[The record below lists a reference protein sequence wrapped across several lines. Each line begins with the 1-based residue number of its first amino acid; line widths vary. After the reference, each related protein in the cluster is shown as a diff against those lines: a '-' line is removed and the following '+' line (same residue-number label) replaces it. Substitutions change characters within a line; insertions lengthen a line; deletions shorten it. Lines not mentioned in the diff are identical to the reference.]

1 MSSAAL
7 GNIDRP
13 ESMPVFESVWPS
25 GAAFLQRCSELDDGA
40 TAWVQAVRDDDVVLA
55 KAACGALIAVGIHFL
70 DRDMTFN
77 VHAVVVSAAKSGW
90 ATLRFLDEE
99 RVRRDMVLACAEGQ
113 PFPYKRRRHP
123 RLLCHLP
130 AQIRVGYEE
139 QHEAVATDI
148 SEGGVRLRMRP
159 QVNRGS
165 RVSLQITLPAS
176 RQAVA
181 ATGHVTHSEVTA
193 SHASVGIAFEF
204 QSSEESAAVARA
216 VQSLKA

>member
-1 MSSAAL
+1 MPAF

-13 ESMPVFESVWPS
+13 ETMPFFESVWPS
-25 GAAFLQRCSELDDGA
+25 GAAFLQRCSESEEGA
-40 TAWVQAVRDDDVVLA
+40 TAWMQQVRHEDIALA
-55 KAACGALIAVGIHFL
+55 NAAEGALIAVSIRFL

-77 VHAVVVSAAKSGW
+77 VHAVVASAAKSGW

-130 AQIRVGYEE
+130 AQVRLGYEE

-148 SEGGVRLRMRP
+148 SEGGVCLRMRP
-159 QVNRGS
+159 TVNRGS
-165 RVSLQITLPAS
+165 RVALEIKVPSSHHAL
-176 RQAVA
+176 A
-181 ATGHVTHSEVTA
+181 ATGRVTHSEVSA
-193 SHASVGIAFEF
+193 SHASVGVAFEF
-204 QSSEESAAVARA
+204 NSTEESELMARA
-216 VQSLKA
+216 VQSLKNN